1 MTVSKPAKSYLIESF
16 MDLADKGVIRAEKGN
31 LEADGILFKMYLA
44 LYNILDGE
52 KPDAALAI
60 VRTKGVRKKPNSLS
74 LALFVHYYKYE
85 MKEKWITV
93 EKLAEAWLHER
104 GQPVVKEAGLKKIY
118 KRYRTEVEE
127 AFRRRDSVIEHYRAK
142 RAKEDRSK
150 KSSTADTDF
159 R

>member
-1 MTVSKPAKSYLIESF
+1 

-31 LEADGILFKMYLA
+31 LEADGTLLKLYMA
-44 LYNILDGE
+44 LLDILDGE
-52 KPDAALAI
+52 SPDAALMI
-60 VRTKGVRKKPNSLS
+60 ERTKGVSQKPSSLP
-74 LALFVHYYKYE
+74 LAVFVHYYKYE
-85 MKEKWITV
+85 KKEKWITV

-104 GQPVVKEAGLKKIY
+104 GQPIVKEAGLKKIY
-118 KRYRTEVEE
+118 KRYHTEVEE
-127 AFRRRDSVIEHYRAK
+127 VFRRRDSVIEHYRAK